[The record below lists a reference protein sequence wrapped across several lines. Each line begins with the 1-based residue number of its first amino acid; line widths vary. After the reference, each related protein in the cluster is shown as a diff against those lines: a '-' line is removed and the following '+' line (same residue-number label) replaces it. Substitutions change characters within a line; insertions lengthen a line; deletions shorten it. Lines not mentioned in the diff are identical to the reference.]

1 MINVQ
6 TNQNKTQLSD
16 KQQSLVHE
24 KLLSGVIILSHVC
37 SIVTII
43 LLYQNFFMMQKEHII
58 FVLYR

>member
-24 KLLSGVIILSHVC
+24 KLLSGVIILSHVYG
-37 SIVTII
+37 IATII
-43 LLYQNFFMMQKEHII
+43 LLDQNFFM
-58 FVLYR
+58 V